1 MTISD
6 QQNMTSQHLDLKL
19 EISDKSLAA
28 LVLIWCLGTLVHLAY
43 RVLVFRLIDK
53 KGSLKDNPINLLIL
67 VDEIQWMAQLVHQP
81 LMFYILYA
89 RDVKNL
95 HGQFGCLLLHIFVL
109 LGIFS
114 IFQFVFGGLA
124 ITCLRFLF
132 IRAYMTVLKI
142 GQWTLTV
149 PILAMSQL
157 IIFSMTIA
165 YAYNRERHWDI
176 DFCWDGLENIRVLD
190 PPRSTIYLLPLG
202 CLLETS
208 LHLYLSY
215 FLYQQDKQVKHM
227 IMAESYRRRN
237 MKNAIDLAGQMVRF
251 FFEILVVVF
260 SLIGSH
266 RPSAGTAVECMSLT
280 VIVGSGLIPAYHI
293 YVSDILQ
300 EEFFN
305 ILSNLF
311 RS

>member
-1 MTISD
+1 MTNSD
-6 QQNMTSQHLDLKL
+6 QQNMTSQHMDLKL
-19 EISDKSLAA
+19 EISDKSLVA
-28 LVLIWCLGTLVHLAY
+28 LVLVWCLGTLVHLAY
-43 RVLVFRLIDK
+43 RVLVFRLIYK

-81 LMFYILYA
+81 LMFYILYVK
-89 RDVKNL
+89 DVQKF
-95 HGQFGCLLLHIFVL
+95 HRQFGCLLLHIFVL
-109 LGIFS
+109 VGVFT

-124 ITCLRFLF
+124 ITCLRFMF
-132 IRAYMTVLKI
+132 IRAHITVQKI
-142 GQWTLTV
+142 GRWPLTV
-149 PILAMSQL
+149 AILAMSQL
-157 IIFSMTIA
+157 LIFSLTITTV
-165 YAYNRERHWDI
+165 YNRKRHWKI
-176 DFCWDGLENIRVLD
+176 DFCWKGLDKIRVLD
-190 PPRSTIYLLPLG
+190 PPKGNFYLLLLG

-260 SLIGSH
+260 SLIGSQ
-266 RPSAGTAVECMSLT
+266 RPSADSAVECMSLT

-293 YVSDILQ
+293 YVSDILK
-300 EEFFN
+300 EELFN
-305 ILSNLF
+305 IISIIF